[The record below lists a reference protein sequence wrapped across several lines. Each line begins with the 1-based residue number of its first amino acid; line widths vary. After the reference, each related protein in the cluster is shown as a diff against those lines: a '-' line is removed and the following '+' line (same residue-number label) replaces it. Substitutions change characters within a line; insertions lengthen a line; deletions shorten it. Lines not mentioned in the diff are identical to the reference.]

1 MFFLDKI
8 LRNVSIVVMVAFGA
22 HEKTRIQLAGAIK
35 LCASAGE
42 KRHAEVREER
52 GNSVSCKYMET
63 FIVKT
68 SVVKKF
74 KTGVL

>member
-52 GNSVSCKYMET
+52 GNSASCRNFHSTKDRKNT
-63 FIVKT
+63 WRL
-68 SVVKKF
+68 S
-74 KTGVL
+74 L